1 MYANVPCINLS
12 QTGQQLLYLPQRD
25 QKLSWARWLA
35 ICWNGLP
42 VHKESPVPKGPLDS
56 DTTAVKPIFFYH
68 MQLTWR
74 SHSLAASEAV
84 WSSNKPPSNLFTG
97 QSFTM
102 CDTDWEQS
110 NSQTHDLLIISS
122 TSLLLCNPSTVM
134 DLLQLWPQLKL
145 CKSKQGQQK
154 RRSSRLITVV
164 TYKEEMSGGAD
175 ARHCARYIN
184 CSMMLCVIDARLR
197 WELNCSTW
205 ALLQPL

>member
-1 MYANVPCINLS
+1 MKTPSEDHCSS
-12 QTGQQLLYLPQRD
+12 QHPLTTKHTQTSSYHISFHDLCLVLTSVTSQCLL
-25 QKLSWARWLA
+25 
-35 ICWNGLP
+35 
-42 VHKESPVPKGPLDS
+42 
-56 DTTAVKPIFFYH
+56 PISQSFFLYR
-68 MQLTWR
+68 MQLTQR
-74 SHSLAASEAV
+74 NHSLAASEAV